1 MNHPGDGFRKQ
12 CLLYY
17 TWTTIIHYIVEAY
30 QLWLVSTFPW
40 IWQWALIWPGSLCRR
55 CTYKEMWWVQ
65 SGLQARHWWLILLQN
80 SVFWKQSGAWYF
92 VLLIWKH
99 RMPGR
104 LSARSGLCFLLQ
116 LCHTITEMRRKS
128 NPWAYSFLRC
138 LFLSYSATS
147 AALGDFCE
155 VLHFIS
161 SLHCFKQYHGELGE
175 SFHLKIG
182 FYWILWHL
190 YDVCYPSCRN
200 NINMRN

>member
-116 LCHTITEMRRKS
+116 LQKWGGRAILEHIHF
-128 NPWAYSFLRC
+128 WDAYSWVTQPL
-138 LFLSYSATS
+138 LQHL
-147 AALGDFCE
+147 E
-155 VLHFIS
+155 IS
-161 SLHCFKQYHGELGE
+161 VKFSTL
-175 SFHLKIG
+175 
-182 FYWILWHL
+182 
-190 YDVCYPSCRN
+190 
-200 NINMRN
+200 